1 MFKALSS
8 YPEHEGSVFWLY
20 ESDFYANYPECEL
33 NKIRRLE
40 HIVELLVDVPMPT
53 VVGTITQADR
63 NTKMTYWKVDLLNPA
78 EDLSKSEGK

>member
-1 MFKALSS
+1 MTNETTTKRAFL
-8 YPEHEGSVFWLY
+8 L
-20 ESDFYANYPECEL
+20 NYPECEF
-33 NKIRRLE
+33 NKIHTFE
-40 HIVELLVDVPMPT
+40 HILELLVDVPMPT